1 LIRTISKK
9 ESKDKEID
17 KKSKPDFLIF
27 FTILLLNILGL
38 IFVLS
43 SSLPQGQRFF
53 RQNLISSPYIFF
65 YNQLRSFFAGLVVF
79 FLGFIVPIKILRKLS
94 IYLVTFT
101 IISLLIVAF
110 IPYLSIE
117 YGGARRWLD
126 LKIFT
131 FQPSEMAK
139 ISIILY
145 LADLFDS
152 KKNKIKS
159 FSFGFIPFIIILLIF
174 SLLLIKQPDLG
185 TLSLIA
191 LVSVIMF
198 FVAGADPLHLLL
210 MGLAGSLSLW
220 YTIQFAPYRMSRITV
235 WLNPQDDP
243 TGEGY
248 QLNQSLLAIGT
259 GGLWGRGIGQ
269 SRQAT
274 YLPEAFTDSIFAII
288 AEELGFVKASL
299 FISIFLILLFRGIQ
313 IARKSKSV
321 FIKLSSVGITSWIV
335 LQAFLNISAISG
347 ILPLTGVPLPFISY
361 GGSSLAT
368 LMFASGLLFN
378 LSQYTSSDS

>member
-1 LIRTISKK
+1 M
-9 ESKDKEID
+9 
-17 KKSKPDFLIF
+17 
-27 FTILLLNILGL
+27 
-38 IFVLS
+38 
-43 SSLPQGQRFF
+43 
-53 RQNLISSPYIFF
+53 
-65 YNQLRSFFAGLVVF
+65 
-79 FLGFIVPIKILRKLS
+79 PIKILRKLS